1 MSRLRIRSAESLHE
15 ALASPDLGIRLAV
28 LRAIAADPARALAFG
43 KFDGGDMVDWLISR
57 AGQTAGVWRQAVVS
71 TLAAFRQARVGAFF
85 LQEYERQGE
94 PEMVFL
100 AAARLRQEPREV
112 WETAL
117 RRGLIQSD
125 CAVRARAA
133 ARVLGDIPLPS
144 ERERLRLGLLRGAAP
159 TFEPEARQAWLD
171 ELDGPFAI
179 EAQRAL
185 EKQGCGAFDALLM
198 SWTSLSVANQAWLLR
213 WAWRCWPGRV
223 EPCLALAL
231 ASAHEEILSA
241 ALRCAALLSSP
252 GRAMLT
258 PLLTSLMAHPKES
271 IRAAAIRAAP
281 PGVDLRR
288 RIDEERSAAV
298 RAACVR
304 RLGREAGRAALGT
317 LVELIGAPEVA
328 VRAAATEALIDLGED
343 AAVAVRPLLRDQR
356 TAVRAAACQVL
367 LAAGKAEWLQA
378 PGSVSEVERCDGIVS
393 AVVVPS
399 LAAAHRPL

>member
-15 ALASPDLGIRLAV
+15 ALASSDLGIRLAV
-28 LRAIAADPARALAFG
+28 LQAIAADPARALAFG
-43 KFDGGDMVDWLISR
+43 KFDGGDIVDWLISR
-57 AGQTAGVWRQAVVS
+57 AGKTAGVWRQAVVS

-85 LQEYERQGE
+85 LQEYEREGE

-117 RRGLIQSD
+117 RRGLIQGD
-125 CAVRARAA
+125 CAVRARTA
-133 ARVLGDIPLPS
+133 ARVLGDVPLPG

-159 TFEPEARQAWLD
+159 TFEPEAQQAWLD

-185 EKQGCGAFDALLM
+185 EKQGRVAFDALLM
-198 SWTSLSVANQAWLLR
+198 SWTSLSVANQTWLLR
-213 WAWRCWPGRV
+213 WAGRCWPGRV
-223 EPCLALAL
+223 EPCLALA
-231 ASAHEEILSA
+231 SAHEEILPA
-241 ALRCAALLSSP
+241 ALRCAALLSST

-288 RIDEERSAAV
+288 RIDEAR
-298 RAACVR
+298 RA
-304 RLGREAGRAALGT
+304 
-317 LVELIGAPEVA
+317 
-328 VRAAATEALIDLGED
+328 
-343 AAVAVRPLLRDQR
+343 
-356 TAVRAAACQVL
+356 AVRAAACQVL
-367 LAAGKAEWLQA
+367 LAVGKAEWLQA
-378 PGSVSEVERCDGIVS
+378 PGSVSEVEQCDGVES

-399 LAAAHRPL
+399 LAAAPRPL